1 MKRQVVYRSN
11 WTMAMALLLIFAI
24 VGCTGQV
31 AAPTT
36 PPESSPTSEA
46 VSPTADAAASP
57 TEPGVEPPA
66 TSEPAID
73 ENVLYQDDFTNPT
86 TGWAVAEFGNYFIGY
101 HEPESYHIEIK
112 SPHLKAPVVTIPDPA
127 THNYP
132 DATIE
137 LAVQTVSGRT
147 ATDGDYRYGLAFRQ
161 TGDNYYA
168 FTISPTTKK
177 WEVFKSSPS
186 GFALLKE
193 GVEEGIQG
201 LDVDDVLRVDM
212 QGFNFSF
219 YVNDTPV
226 GQMTDSD
233 YPEGSVGFYAENIE
247 NTNTHVHYNTLSI
260 RKVEGAP
267 EVAEGTLF
275 YEDDFTNPTTGWA
288 VAEFGN
294 YFIGYHEP
302 ESYHIEIKSPHLKA
316 PVVSIPDPA
325 THNYPDAT
333 IELAV
338 QTVAGRTATDG
349 DYRYGLVF
357 RQTGD
362 NYYAFTIS
370 PTTKKW
376 EVFKS
381 SPSGFTLLKEGVDES
396 IQGLDVD
403 DLLHVDTQGSN
414 FLFYVNDKLVGQVTD
429 SDYPEGSVGL
439 YAENIENTNTHVHYN
454 TLSIREVKFSM
465 MCSVLEGLTVYVRS
479 GPSQTYP
486 QIAVL
491 SSGDTVQAKGI
502 SSTQWIQIVVEGSS
516 DPGWVSYSE
525 GYMSCTPS
533 VDLFPVINP

>member
-1 MKRQVVYRSN
+1 MKRQVMYRSN
-11 WTMAMALLLIFAI
+11 WAMSMALLLIFAI

-31 AAPTT
+31 AAPTQ
-36 PPESSPTSEA
+36 PPESSPTTEPS
-46 VSPTADAAASP
+46 SPTPDAAASP

-66 TSEPAID
+66 TSEPTPD

-112 SPHLKAPVVTIPDPA
+112 SPHLKAPVVSIPDPA

-186 GFALLKE
+186 GF
-193 GVEEGIQG
+193 
-201 LDVDDVLRVDM
+201 
-212 QGFNFSF
+212 
-219 YVNDTPV
+219 
-226 GQMTDSD
+226 
-233 YPEGSVGFYAENIE
+233 
-247 NTNTHVHYNTLSI
+247 
-260 RKVEGAP
+260 
-267 EVAEGTLF
+267 
-275 YEDDFTNPTTGWA
+275 
-288 VAEFGN
+288 
-294 YFIGYHEP
+294 
-302 ESYHIEIKSPHLKA
+302 
-316 PVVSIPDPA
+316 
-325 THNYPDAT
+325 
-333 IELAV
+333 
-338 QTVAGRTATDG
+338 
-349 DYRYGLVF
+349 
-357 RQTGD
+357 
-362 NYYAFTIS
+362 
-370 PTTKKW
+370 
-376 EVFKS
+376 
-381 SPSGFTLLKEGVDES
+381 TLLQEGVDES

-403 DLLHVDTQGSN
+403 DLLHVDIQGSN

-429 SDYPEGSVGL
+429 TDYPEGSVGL

-491 SSGDTVQAKGI
+491 SSGDTVQAKGR
-502 SSTQWIQIVVEGSS
+502 SSNQWIQIVVEGSS